1 MDISELKQLADAAFD
16 HALYRKQLRERIQAE
31 LVMTVNGGMF
41 KITPEL
47 LAFVQTWPVD
57 ELYLEDV
64 HGNPIKLEKQTFL
77 IRAQQHY
84 QTVMNAWH
92 IEFEQSKRIRK
103 GRDLV

>member
-31 LVMTVNGGMF
+31 LVMTANGGMF

-47 LAFVQTWPVD
+47 LAFVQTWPVE

-64 HGNPIKLEKQTFL
+64 HGNPIKLDKQTFL

>member
-1 MDISELKQLADAAFD
+1 MDISDLKSLADAAFD

-57 ELYLEDV
+57 ELYLEDI
-64 HGNPIKLEKQTFL
+64 HGNPIKLDKQTFL

-92 IEFEQSKRIRK
+92 VDFEQSKRIRK